1 MDLVNRF
8 LRYVRIDAQSAD
20 EAGVTPS
27 TNGQMEFVKM
37 LRTELEEMGLEEI
50 TLDEYGYL

>member
-8 LRYVRIDAQSAD
+8 LRYVRIDTQSAD

-27 TNGQMEFVKM
+27 TPGQLFKKFSM
-37 LRTELEEMGLEEI
+37 LKDGDDPSILGSNL
-50 TLDEYGYL
+50 